1 MDELLI
7 ELARN
12 LKADRRRARRI
23 GVVFGLSAIA
33 APFVFLGLMPL
44 GGRGGAE
51 SPWTPVLLPLF
62 YSVVFL
68 SPVLIGAGF
77 ALLGV
82 GLALRKREDW
92 LKDQAINESPEAI
105 GEFIARR
112 RRDARVLFGVSS
124 SLLVLELAGFL
135 GLAYLYNVNQ
145 AWDHAQKGP
154 TYYNAPMTQL
164 FLQLVTWDSITAPIL
179 LAAGAV
185 LLLTGIAILRHNR
198 AILGKTNLGE
208 TNGEPSIEQ
217 Q

>member
-23 GVVFGLSAIA
+23 GVAFGLSAIA
-33 APFVFLGLMPL
+33 APFIVFGLMPL
-44 GGRGGAE
+44 GGRGDTI
-51 SPWTPVLLPLF
+51 SPWTPVLLPLL
-62 YSVVFL
+62 YSIIFL
-68 SPVLIGAGF
+68 SPVLIGAAF
-77 ALLGV
+77 TLLGV

-135 GLAYLYNVNQ
+135 GLVYIYNVNQ
-145 AWDHAQKGP
+145 AWYHAQKGP
-154 TYYNAPMTQL
+154 TYHNAPMTRL
-164 FLQLVTWDSITAPIL
+164 FFELSAWDSATAPII

-185 LLLTGIAILRHNR
+185 LFLTGIAILGHNR